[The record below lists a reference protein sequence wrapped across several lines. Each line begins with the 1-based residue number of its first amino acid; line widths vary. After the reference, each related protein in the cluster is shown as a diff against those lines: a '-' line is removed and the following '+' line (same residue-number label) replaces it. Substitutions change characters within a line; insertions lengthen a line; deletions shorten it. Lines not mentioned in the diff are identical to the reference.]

1 MDRETKQKIQEWFKN
16 NFHVHS
22 DWTGDGVEYENHCSN
37 VNDLIHKFFRDIEN
51 D

>member
-16 NFHVHS
+16 NFYVHS
-22 DWTGDGVEYENHCSN
+22 DWTGDWVEYENYCSN
-37 VNDLIHKFFRDIEN
+37 VNALIHKFFRDIEN